1 MMAHSLPDPG
11 RKLQQDF
18 AEAAVDLE
26 LDLVPAGA
34 HPAEEVRSIGIMA
47 KRGAPN
53 AIVQLDLAPA
63 PVAGDSDQ
71 AIQDLLTR
79 WEQLLPEEL
88 EANFG
93 DCTLDPYVAVGEWV
107 VSVDLEQ
114 IQHWR
119 AGEAHTQALA
129 QRPALD
135 QRKIELSYF
144 HIVYAGTA
152 RAIVTYHVQE
162 SYPESTQVFS
172 GNAGAILVHVAAG
185 WRIASYTKAEQ
196 VGI

>member
-1 MMAHSLPDPG
+1 MAHSLSDPG
-11 RKLQQDF
+11 RKLQQEF

-63 PVAGDSDQ
+63 PVASDSNR

-79 WEQLLPEEL
+79 WEQLMPEEL
-88 EANFG
+88 ETKFG

-107 VSVDLEQ
+107 VSVDLQQ

-119 AGEAHTQALA
+119 AGAAHAQALA
-129 QRPALD
+129 DRPDWPHREIAV
-135 QRKIELSYF
+135 SHF
-144 HIVYAGTA
+144 HIVYAGAA
-152 RAIVTYHVQE
+152 RAIATYHVRE
-162 SYPESTQVFS
+162 TYPKSSKVFS